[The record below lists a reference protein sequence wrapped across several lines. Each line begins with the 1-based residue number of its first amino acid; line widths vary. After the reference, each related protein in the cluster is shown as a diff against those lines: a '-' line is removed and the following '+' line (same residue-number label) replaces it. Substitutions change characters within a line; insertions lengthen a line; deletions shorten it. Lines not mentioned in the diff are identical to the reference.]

1 MFQLIRI
8 LYVRYALMKEKESK
22 RQWEKGRDRLRR
34 KEGKHGIII
43 EKPTSL
49 FFGVNK
55 DLALFSV

>member
-49 FFGVNK
+49 FLESIK
-55 DLALFSV
+55 I